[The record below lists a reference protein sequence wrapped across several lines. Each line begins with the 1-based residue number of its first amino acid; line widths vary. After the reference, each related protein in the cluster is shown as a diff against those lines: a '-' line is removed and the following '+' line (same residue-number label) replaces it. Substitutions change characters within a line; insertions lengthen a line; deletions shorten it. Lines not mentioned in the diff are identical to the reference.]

1 MADLRKFNQL
11 LKLND
16 YTVLE
21 YFTYNHYCNL
31 VKVIHVLTGRIYF
44 IHVARTYRLS
54 ITEDVSNHYV
64 LIKEDTKN
72 KEFTSSQL
80 TEHYP
85 MIHIQSQSEEVVD
98 NISDKLKTSYK
109 QPIMLHTKNASE
121 QIDQIKRL
129 KYCFKML
136 EHKIILQTDQYI
148 VYLNQENT
156 LEVYKIENYPQTQTN
171 TFYVAVTLE
180 QFYSNLNNMHTT
192 VNQIEKE
199 FFSILNLNQ
208 IKHNQYMNTSQVYYF
223 MNNNQQL
230 LDTKKKLHDTYQE
243 ICDMLLKIQQRE
255 SECLELLNEAKEAV
269 GHNMYREADQ
279 VRKREEL
286 ENNYK
291 RIHSTKLQLLDKLL
305 KLDTKIKNM
314 YLVIDQLGFNL
325 SLAFNELRTELYKM
339 LL

>member
-1 MADLRKFNQL
+1 MADLHKFNQL

-21 YFTYNHYCNL
+21 YFSFNHYCNL
-31 VKVIHVLTGRIYF
+31 VKVIHILTGRIYF

-54 ITEDVSNHYV
+54 ITEDVSNHYI
-64 LIKEDTKN
+64 LSKEDAKS
-72 KEFTSSQL
+72 KEFTSSQM

-85 MIHIQSQSEEVVD
+85 MINIQAQSEQVVD

-109 QPIMLHTKNASE
+109 QPITLHTTSASD
-121 QIDQIKRL
+121 QIEQIKRL
-129 KYCFKML
+129 RYCFKML
-136 EHKIILQTDQYI
+136 EYKIILQTDQYI
-148 VYLNQENT
+148 IHLTQENT
-156 LEVYKIENYPQTQTN
+156 LIVYKIENYPQTHTN
-171 TFYVAVTLE
+171 TFYVVVTLE

-192 VNQIEKE
+192 VDQIEKE

-208 IKHNQYMNTSQVYYF
+208 IKHNQYLNTSQVHYF

-230 LDTKKKLHDTYQE
+230 LETKKTLHDTYQE
-243 ICDMLLKIQQRE
+243 ICEMLLKIQQRE
-255 SECLELLNEAKEAV
+255 SQCLESLNEAREAV
-269 GHNMYREADQ
+269 GHNMFREADQ

-286 ENNYK
+286 EANYK
-291 RIHSTKLQLLDKLL
+291 RIHNTKLQLLDKLL
-305 KLDTKIKNM
+305 KLDTKIKNI

-325 SLAFNELRTELYKM
+325 SLAFNELRSELYKM